1 MAPDKELVIECVA
14 IIIILAIAAYMF
26 IRSRRKVWA
35 GSVLPLM
42 LVPFLNIIYEPIDIK
57 IKAHSVINSYYV
69 RIALYAAA
77 FIIVCIW
84 VLKWSKKLP
93 SGKSKYAYSIIA
105 ILFTFFLILIF
116 LRNMV
121 LRPFLGIF

>member
-1 MAPDKELVIECVA
+1 MAPDKELIIECIS

-26 IRSRRKVWA
+26 IRGRRKVWA

-42 LVPFLNIIYEPIDIK
+42 LVPFLNIIYEPINNRIK
-57 IKAHSVINSYYV
+57 LHSVVGSYYV
-69 RIALYAAA
+69 RVALYAVS
-77 FIIVCIW
+77 FIIVCVW
-84 VLKWSKKLP
+84 VVKWSKKLP
-93 SGKSKYAYSIIA
+93 SGRSKYAYSIIA

-121 LRPFLGIF
+121 LRPFFGIL